1 MMFKR
6 IVAAALLAVILHG
19 CAKDADFLSRRPPDH
34 LATMGRD
41 LRNVPP
47 GQSIPASGMGV
58 DLQ

>member
-6 IVAAALLAVILHG
+6 VVVIVVLAAILPG
-19 CAKDADFLSRRPPDH
+19 CARDTEFLSRRPPQGVS
-34 LATMGRD
+34 TMGRD
-41 LRNVPP
+41 LKKVPP